1 MPYFRW
7 IIVAFGIGALFLTII
22 GNSVFLITI
31 WKTKSLNTASNTFFV
46 FLSIIDLIA
55 GLTCQPLFIVLV
67 LSLGNER
74 SYLVTN
80 YNIIYSAICINSLLC
95 VTLISINRLFAV
107 ICPITYRTFSSRKRS
122 VRITSTALIFLSI
135 TSIIKLLLKKQKV
148 VLFLVYFV
156 IHILFLI
163 LILAAHCGLI
173 VAMKRR
179 KRTLSLLSTEE
190 RQLSK
195 ITCRMQRKTTRSISL
210 FTLVFLLCFITY
222 LAYQINH
229 LLYFTDRN

>member
-1 MPYFRW
+1 MPYFPW
-7 IIVAFGIGALFLTII
+7 VIVAFDIDAILLTII
-22 GNSVFLITI
+22 GNNAFLVTI

-74 SYLVTN
+74 SYLVTT
-80 YNIIYSAICINSLLC
+80 YNIIYSVICINSLLR

-107 ICPITYRTFSSRKRS
+107 VCPIMYRTFSSRKRN

-135 TSIIKLLLKKQKV
+135 TSTIELLLKKQKL

-173 VAMKRR
+173 VAMKGESGHFLCYRR
-179 KRTLSLLSTEE
+179 RRDSCQRSHVACNAKLQEVSHCSL
-190 RQLSK
+190 
-195 ITCRMQRKTTRSISL
+195 
-210 FTLVFLLCFITY
+210 
-222 LAYQINH
+222 
-229 LLYFTDRN
+229 